1 METVEFMDWWPKDTM
16 LSLMVRSL
24 VKKERQYR
32 EPIFVVKNGYPFV
45 KCNFPQ
51 SSLTSTMRE
60 CMLIRLAQSN

>member
-1 METVEFMDWWPKDTM
+1 
-16 LSLMVRSL
+16 MVRSL